1 MTKKSTEKP
10 QLKEGN
16 DTFVFTKKNYQIMI
30 AGLLVIFIGYF
41 LMTGGNGDDPTKFY
55 PEIFDFRRLTLAPIL
70 ILVGLVI
77 EIFAIFYKDNN

>member
-1 MTKKSTEKP
+1 MTKKTIEKP

-55 PEIFDFRRLTLAPIL
+55 PEIFDFRRLTLAPIVIL
-70 ILVGLVI
+70 IGLVI

>member
-1 MTKKSTEKP
+1 
-10 QLKEGN
+10 
-16 DTFVFTKKNYQIMI
+16 MI

-55 PEIFDFRRLTLAPIL
+55 PEIFDFRRLTLAPIV
-70 ILVGLVI
+70 ILVGLAI